1 MTSNNP
7 FAGQSKAPSTT
18 GAGGS
23 PPGAGPSSTTVRRP
37 PVVKKLSIFPT
48 VVALILVLVSVVLAV
63 FVLLGLNSDQ
73 PLPWAVLGYLLT
85 PFGTA
90 GCLIWARYLD
100 LKGQS
105 DPGYLKA
112 DGQRRLRTL
121 GLIALVSFIPAI
133 AFIWYL
139 ASYVGS
145 VVA

>member
-1 MTSNNP
+1 
-7 FAGQSKAPSTT
+7 
-18 GAGGS
+18 
-23 PPGAGPSSTTVRRP
+23 
-37 PVVKKLSIFPT
+37 VKKLSIFPT